1 MPNVLSVDVGIKN
14 LSYCLLKV
22 CESSTHP
29 NQREIEILKW
39 NTLNLNDADEVKPS
53 IQPLDVRCT
62 TKFGCKLKPCYFYV
76 DGVTDADM
84 YTCKRHYKTIESRR
98 VFETKPAY
106 ISKVLK
112 TFTLEKMRE
121 FCTEHGIL
129 PSCNIKSKAEFKTII
144 IDIFKTKYVYPL
156 DQRDLYASIIRPPSQ
171 DNPVV
176 SSTSTSTTAPPH
188 KSALVTNSST
198 VSLVFVGYNLMKKFD
213 ALFYGTEHAGSPG
226 CMFPRVDAVVIENQI
241 SPIANRMKT
250 VQGMITQYF
259 LMRGVD
265 KRLIIYFS
273 SVQKLKV
280 APYHFVFY
288 NSGNNNDDDIDINPV
303 YSEEDGE
310 KDEDSDEDADEDVDE
325 DSEEDSE
332 EDSDEDSEEN
342 VDEDV
347 DDNGEKSGD
356 LDIDD
361 STDGED
367 EVHVGVEELDD
378 RESTFV
384 LSEVEDCSILGESPA
399 PEDESDRIKTV
410 VLNDDT
416 EHSENPFLEI
426 STTNRPNSSFD
437 IKSIDILT
445 LDDTANDES
454 DLKKLSLNK
463 LRTLAVT
470 KGLIQDASRLKK
482 HELLKLLEKE

>member
-1 MPNVLSVDVGIKN
+1 MLSLV
-14 LSYCLLKV
+14 
-22 CESSTHP
+22 STV
-29 NQREIEILKW
+29 IEE
-39 NTLNLNDADEVKPS
+39 LNFVKG
-53 IQPLDVRCT
+53 R
-62 TKFGCKLKPCYFYV
+62 
-76 DGVTDADM
+76 
-84 YTCKRHYKTIESRR
+84 
-98 VFETKPAY
+98 
-106 ISKVLK
+106 
-112 TFTLEKMRE
+112 
-121 FCTEHGIL
+121 
-129 PSCNIKSKAEFKTII
+129 
-144 IDIFKTKYVYPL
+144 
-156 DQRDLYASIIRPPSQ
+156 
-171 DNPVV
+171 
-176 SSTSTSTTAPPH
+176 
-188 KSALVTNSST
+188 VTNNGPEQGFNIGVAVRQPT
-198 VSLVFVGYNLMKKFD
+198 VHPDWNQFGGVRMDTL
-213 ALFYGTEHAGSPG
+213 
-226 CMFPRVDAVVIENQI
+226 IEV
-241 SPIANRMKT
+241 S
-250 VQGMITQYF
+250 
-259 LMRGVD
+259 D
-265 KRLIIYFS
+265 
-273 SVQKLKV
+273 
-280 APYHFVFY
+280 
-288 NSGNNNDDDIDINPV
+288 
-303 YSEEDGE
+303 SEEDGE